1 MPGSLDL
8 GTHGADAGAVVSA
21 SPKFRARVEA
31 GIAKVLR
38 RPRDKARI
46 AADILD
52 MRGAIADEKPDDVP
66 WDLKSAR
73 GGLVDI
79 EFIAQYLVLTSAE
92 AHPEVID
99 TSTARVIA
107 AASKAGIINAQDGQL
122 LGDACKLMHD
132 LTQVLRLA
140 LNKPFVPAEA
150 SPALRQLL
158 ARAGTMPDFSTLE
171 AHLFETQGQ
180 VRAVFER
187 LLAVPLLDRRR
198 RRA

>member
-1 MPGSLDL
+1 M
-8 GTHGADAGAVVSA
+8 
-21 SPKFRARVEA
+21 
-31 GIAKVLR
+31 
-38 RPRDKARI
+38 
-46 AADILD
+46 
-52 MRGAIADEKPDDVP
+52 
-66 WDLKSAR
+66 
-73 GGLVDI
+73 
-79 EFIAQYLVLTSAE
+79 
-92 AHPEVID
+92 ID
-99 TSTARVIA
+99 TSTVRVIA
-107 AASKAGIINAQDGQL
+107 AATKAGILNAQDGQL

-158 ARAGTMPDFSTLE
+158 ARAGAMPDFSTLE

-187 LLAVPLLDRRR
+187 LLSVPTRDRRR